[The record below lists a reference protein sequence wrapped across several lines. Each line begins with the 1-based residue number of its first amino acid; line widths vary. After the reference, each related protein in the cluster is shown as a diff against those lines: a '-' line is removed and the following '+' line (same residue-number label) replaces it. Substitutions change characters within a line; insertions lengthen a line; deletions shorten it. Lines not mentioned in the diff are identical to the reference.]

1 MRRTWSIPVVVAVWL
16 IAAGV
21 ALALAPGASAQD
33 AGVARARSRVTK
45 NPLEGNREA
54 IRNGGPMFRTRCAG
68 CHGPDARG
76 DRGPDL
82 TGLWASGVS
91 DDRIFETVRE
101 GVPGTDMPAADPLR
115 VPDREIWQVLAYL
128 RTVAAS
134 TPTSAAAG
142 NPQNG
147 GRIFEAT
154 CRTCHM
160 VNGAGGQLGPD
171 LSRIGSGRTRAALT
185 KKIRSP
191 SDSIRPGYEPVTLV
205 LRDGQRIRA
214 VRKNED
220 EFSIQIMDLRQRVQ
234 GYAKANL
241 TEVANEKQ
249 SVMPAYAPSQLSDRD
264 LDDLLSYLATLR
276 GPDSGRR

>member
-1 MRRTWSIPVVVAVWL
+1 MRRTWSVPVVVALWL
-16 IAAGV
+16 IVEGV
-21 ALALAPGASAQD
+21 ALAQPPGASAQD

-154 CRTCHM
+154 GPARYK
-160 VNGAGGQLGPD
+160 GKRARGQRGPGLSPLRGGRARGPPTEK
-171 LSRIGSGRTRAALT
+171 SRPPSGRL
-185 KKIRSP
+185 P
-191 SDSIRPGYEPVTLV
+191 
-205 LRDGQRIRA
+205 
-214 VRKNED
+214 
-220 EFSIQIMDLRQRVQ
+220 
-234 GYAKANL
+234 
-241 TEVANEKQ
+241 
-249 SVMPAYAPSQLSDRD
+249 PA
-264 LDDLLSYLATLR
+264 T
-276 GPDSGRR
+276 